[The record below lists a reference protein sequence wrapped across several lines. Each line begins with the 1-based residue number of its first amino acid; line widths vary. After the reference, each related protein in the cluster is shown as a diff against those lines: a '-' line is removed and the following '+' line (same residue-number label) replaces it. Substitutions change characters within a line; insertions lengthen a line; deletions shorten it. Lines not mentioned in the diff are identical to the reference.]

1 MEQLLILLT
10 KTIIRFGCMNSKTIQ
25 QVLFLSL
32 LLLPVVSL
40 AQFEPLVGIPG
51 LDDPT
56 TDINSYI
63 NILYALSISVAAL
76 LAVIKIIVA
85 GVKYMLSDVVTS
97 KSEAK
102 SDIQGALIGLLVVIS
117 AVLILNVIN
126 PQLTQTT
133 LFIPQASQVPF
144 NNSAGS
150 GSSGTAP
157 APAPTL
163 QVLASGTTTSPCTS
177 IAACSVH
184 TRMCNTS
191 GGRVSGGARTG
202 SVVCYVPPQPAAAPT
217 TPAPAPAPRQ
227 PEDVACTVRAGVVDC
242 ASERTRCES
251 RGGQLR
257 AGNDASRP
265 ELMVCFWP

>member
-1 MEQLLILLT
+1 
-10 KTIIRFGCMNSKTIQ
+10 MNSKTIQ

-32 LLLPVVSL
+32 LVLPVVSL

-51 LDDPT
+51 LNDPS

-63 NILYALSISVAAL
+63 NILYALSISIAAL

-133 LFIPQASQVPF
+133 LFIAPVDQVAY
-144 NNSAGS
+144 NGSNAAG
-150 GSSGTAP
+150 GGGAP
-157 APAPTL
+157 APLRTTPT
-163 QVLASGTTTSPCTS
+163 T
-177 IAACSVH
+177 AACVYDSVNNSFNCSAA
-184 TRMCNTS
+184 TDACVAQ
-191 GGRVSGGARTG
+191 GGRPQARTNAFG
-202 SVVCYVPPQPAAAPT
+202 SPINNSISCSYGESINIP
-217 TPAPAPAPRQ
+217 
-227 PEDVACTVRAGVVDC
+227 
-242 ASERTRCES
+242 CES
-251 RGGQLR
+251 TPDVNAPSGYSYQCITASADCTRSNGTGTVSPGG
-257 AGNDASRP
+257 DT
-265 ELMVCFWP
+265 VTCFVPNRR